1 MPGPSIASAAPTTA
15 STMQVRRLPALER
28 AVHSS
33 TITTKTPA
41 IGVRNPIRRRT
52 PPIVARD
59 CPMIPCHSG
68 AINILATPSW
78 ARTIP
83 APNRRIRRPLPGQ
96 PLGTWRIVVA
106 EKASTTR
113 LGKAQGSRIPKN
125 RGWDTPLSRGLQI
138 DNSALQPDSDGVGSV
153 VRTKFRED
161 VLDVS
166 LNGFL
171 GDRQLIGDQF
181 VGVSGGNGSKNFDFP
196 WG

>member
-15 STMQVRRLPALER
+15 STMQVRRLSALER

-33 TITTKTPA
+33 TITTNTPA
-41 IGVRNPIRRRT
+41 IGVKNPIRRRT

-68 AINILATPSW
+68 AISILATPSW

-83 APNRRIRRPLPGQ
+83 APNRRRRRPLPANRWE
-96 PLGTWRIVVA
+96 TWKIVVA
-106 EKASTTR
+106 ENASTTR

-125 RGWDTPLSRGLQI
+125 RGWDTPLSRGLQL
-138 DNSALQPDSDGVGSV
+138 DDSAFQPDSDCVGSV
-153 VRTKFRED
+153 VRAKFRED

-166 LNGFL
+166 LNRFL
-171 GDRQLIGDQF
+171 G
-181 VGVSGGNGSKNFDFP
+181 N
-196 WG
+196 